1 MNNYSSAY
9 PRRGQV
15 GFVKQFVDKFPS
27 YTTVLPDDPVVAMAY
42 VPFQTDSTTYD
53 ELKALKAGTLFP
65 VLDKPFLGSGV
76 R

>member
-9 PRRGQV
+9 PRRGQA
-15 GFVKQFVDKFPS
+15 GFTKPSNDRFPS
-27 YTTVLPDDPVVAMAY
+27 YTTALPDEPVVAMAY

-53 ELKALKAGTLFP
+53 EIKALKIGTLYT
-65 VLDKPFLGSGV
+65 VLDKPFLGSGM